1 MLEQHLIKPCDWYV
15 VLKPFV
21 TYVGGFFLFLEL
33 CRNEDCQVWRMVL
46 GSKQTAKI
54 SIHKRMKELIGYR
67 LIYMTRYQHST
78 EAKKQ
83 RCGDN
88 NSNLRNNNIDTMK
101 KISFTTNCYGQGT
114 STILF
119 SSSAS
124 PHFRFPPSAKADNRN
139 HLHPLPG

>member
-21 TYVGGFFLFLEL
+21 LYVGGFFLFLEL
-33 CRNEDCQVWRMVL
+33 CTNEDCQVWRMVL
-46 GSKQTAKI
+46 GSKQTAKV
-54 SIHKRMKELIGYR
+54 SIHKRMKELVGYR

-78 EAKKQ
+78 EARKQ

-88 NSNLRNNNIDTMK
+88 NGNLRNNNIDTMK
-101 KISFTTNCYGQGT
+101 KISITTICYGQGT

-119 SSSAS
+119 SSSVS
-124 PHFRFPPSAKADNRN
+124 PHFCFSPSAKADNRN
-139 HLHPLPG
+139 HLHS